1 MPQID
6 LALGTEEIERV
17 ENTMAL
23 KQKTEAHVAAV
34 HVAGA
39 DSSVSFGSRGV
50 HALG

>member
-23 KQKTEAHVAAV
+23 KQKTEAHVA
-34 HVAGA
+34 GA
-39 DSSVSFGSRGV
+39 DSSVSFGSRGCT
-50 HALG
+50 HWGSGEF